1 MQGNW
6 VVEIS
11 WWMPRVEFA
20 GDICLSRSSLSQN
33 CRAAAAAAADD
44 DDGSVETAS
53 DFHHQGT
60 EGSFVG
66 SKATGMSKSHY

>member
-1 MQGNW
+1 MG
-6 VVEIS
+6 
-11 WWMPRVEFA
+11 WWMPRVEVA
-20 GDICLSRSSLSQN
+20 GDIYLRRLRLRQS
-33 CRAAAAAAADD
+33 CRAAAAADV

-66 SKATGMSKSHY
+66 SKVTGMYKSHY